1 MPTYGSAERPHKVRQ
16 NAHTVPFARYCGEV
30 EAVNLYPRRA
40 ERMALEA
47 LADTRVVVVNG
58 ARQVGKST
66 LARLIVERSPG
77 SRELY
82 LDDPAVRSAAEADPG
97 AFVRHDGLLLIDE
110 VQRVPELLL
119 AIKREVDRDT
129 RPGRFLLTGS
139 ARLLG
144 LRDLPDALPGRTE
157 TIELWPL
164 SQGEIDSAP
173 DGFVDA
179 LFQHDGEVAMAPCT
193 LTKRDYVARG
203 LRGGYPEA
211 VRRDP
216 GRRRARFFDSY
227 VTDLV
232 SRDVRQISDIERPA
246 EMRRLLSV
254 VAARMG
260 TLAVVQSMANDVN
273 LPRMTLSRYLDL
285 LELVFVIRRIPA
297 WSSNLT
303 TRAISTPKLIVTDS
317 GLGGRLIGLSEER
330 AKDPTAPVGPLLENF
345 AIGEVARQLTWAEE
359 PVQLFHY
366 RDRDQVEVDMVLEH
380 ASGSVMGIEVKAAE
394 TVRRVDFRGLRHLAD
409 RLGDRFRAGIVLYAG
424 EQQLSF
430 GDRLT
435 ALPLAALWTLGPAA

>member
-1 MPTYGSAERPHKVRQ
+1 
-16 NAHTVPFARYCGEV
+16 
-30 EAVNLYPRRA
+30 
-40 ERMALEA
+40 MALEA

-66 LARLIVERSPG
+66 LAKLIVDG
-77 SRELY
+77 SSDARELY
-82 LDDPAVRSAAEADPG
+82 LDDPAVRAAAESDPS
-97 AFVRHDGLLLIDE
+97 AFVRHEGLLLIDE
-110 VQRVPELLL
+110 IQRVPELLL
-119 AIKREVDRDT
+119 PIKREVDRDP

-164 SQGEIDSAP
+164 SQGEIDGTP
-173 DGFVDA
+173 DGFVD
-179 LFQHDGEVAMAPCT
+179 VAFNQGIEASLPACE
-193 LTKRDYVARG
+193 LTKRDYVGRA

-227 VTDLV
+227 ITDLV
-232 SRDVRQISDIERPA
+232 TRDVRQIADIERPA

-260 TLAVVQSMANDVN
+260 TLAVAQSIANDVG
-273 LPRMTLSRYLDL
+273 LARMTLTRYLDL

-317 GLGGRLIGLSEER
+317 GLGGRLIGLSEDR
-330 AKDPTAPVGPLLENF
+330 AKDPTAAVGPLLENF
-345 AIGEVARQLTWAEE
+345 AIGEVARQLTWNEE

-366 RDRDQVEVDMVLEH
+366 RDRDKVEVDMVLEH
-380 ASGSVMGIEVKAAE
+380 ASGQVIGIEVKAAE
-394 TVRRVDFRGLRHLAD
+394 TVRNDDFRGLRHLAD
-409 RLGDRFRAGIVLYAG
+409 RLGDRFRAGFVLYAG
-424 EQQLSF
+424 EQSLSF
-430 GDRLT
+430 GEKLK
-435 ALPLAALWTLGPAA
+435 ALPMAALWRLGTA

>member
-1 MPTYGSAERPHKVRQ
+1 MTA
-16 NAHTVPFARYCGEV
+16 
-30 EAVNLYPRRA
+30 
-40 ERMALEA
+40 EA

-66 LARLIVERSPG
+66 LAELMVARSAG
-77 SRELY
+77 ARELY
-82 LDDPAVRSAAEADPG
+82 LDDQAVRAAAETDPS
-97 AFVRHDGLLLIDE
+97 AFVRHEGLLMIDE
-110 VQRVPELLL
+110 IQRVPELLL
-119 AIKREVDRDT
+119 ATKREVDRDR

-144 LRDLPDALPGRTE
+144 VRDLPDALPGRTE

-164 SQGEIDSAP
+164 AQGEIDSAA
-173 DGFVDA
+173 DGFADA
-179 LFQHDGEVAMAPCT
+179 VFRLDGSVEMPPCS
-193 LTKRDYVARG
+193 LTKRDYVARA

-232 SRDVRQISDIERPA
+232 TRDVRQISDIERPA

-260 TLAVVQSMANDVN
+260 NLAVAQSMANDIA
-273 LPRMTLSRYLDL
+273 LPRRTLSRYLDL
-285 LELVFVIRRIPA
+285 LELIFVIKRIPA

-303 TRAISTPKLIVTDS
+303 TRSVSTPKLIVTDS
-317 GLGGRLIGLSEER
+317 GLGGRLIGMSEER
-330 AKDPTAPVGPLLENF
+330 AKDPTALVGPLLENF
-345 AIGEVARQLTWAEE
+345 VIGEVARQLTWAEE
-359 PVQLFHY
+359 PVQLFYY
-366 RDRDQVEVDMVLEH
+366 RDRDQVEVDMVLKIIN
-380 ASGSVMGIEVKAAE
+380 GGGYGLV
-394 TVRRVDFRGLRHLAD
+394 TVGAPCAMPEDFRGLRHLAN
-409 RLGDRFRAGIVLYAG
+409 RLGGRFRAGIVLYAG

-435 ALPLAALWTLGPAA
+435 ALPRAALWMLDGSVL

>member
-1 MPTYGSAERPHKVRQ
+1 VHPQQPPGPPGHPGKVPEHR
-16 NAHTVPFARYCGEV
+16 
-30 EAVNLYPRRA
+30 
-40 ERMALEA
+40 
-47 LADTRVVVVNG
+47 
-58 ARQVGKST
+58 
-66 LARLIVERSPG
+66 
-77 SRELY
+77 
-82 LDDPAVRSAAEADPG
+82 ADPT

-110 VQRVPELLL
+110 IQRVPELLL

-139 ARLLG
+139 ARLLS
-144 LRDLPDALPGRTE
+144 LKDLPDALPGRAE

-179 LFQHDGEVAMAPCT
+179 VFRLDGHVTMPPST
-193 LTKRDYVARG
+193 LSKRDYVARA
-203 LRGGYPEA
+203 LRGGYPES

-232 SRDVRQISDIERPA
+232 SRDVQQISDIERPA

-254 VAARMG
+254 IAARMA
-260 TLAVVQSMANDVN
+260 TLAVAESMANDVAM
-273 LPRMTLSRYLDL
+273 PRRTLSRYLDL
-285 LELVFVIRRIPA
+285 LELVFVIKRIPA

-303 TRAISTPKLIVTDS
+303 TRAISAPKLIVTDS
-317 GLGGRLIGLSEER
+317 GLGGRLIGMSEER

-380 ASGSVMGIEVKAAE
+380 ASGAVIGIEVKSAE
-394 TVRRVDFRGLRHLAD
+394 TVHADDFRGLRHLAR

-430 GDRLT
+430 GDRLA
-435 ALPLAALWTLGPAA
+435 ALPMSALWVLTDSA

>member
-1 MPTYGSAERPHKVRQ
+1 MD
-16 NAHTVPFARYCGEV
+16 V
-30 EAVNLYPRRA
+30 EHGLYPRHA
-40 ERMALEA
+40 EHMTAEA
-47 LADTRVVVVNG
+47 LTDTRVVVVNG

-66 LARLIVERSPG
+66 LAGQVVGRSLG
-77 SRELY
+77 SREFY
-82 LDDPAVRSAAEADPG
+82 LDDQAVREAAETDPRG
-97 AFVRHDGLLLIDE
+97 FVRHDGLVLIDE
-110 VQRVPELLL
+110 IQRVPELLL
-119 AIKREVDRDT
+119 AIKREVDQDT

-144 LRDLPDALPGRTE
+144 LRDLPDALPGRAE

-179 LFQHDGEVAMAPCT
+179 LFKNDGQVEMPECR
-193 LTKRDYVARG
+193 LTKRDYVARA

-232 SRDVRQISDIERPA
+232 TRDVRQISDIERPA

-254 VAARMG
+254 VAARMA
-260 TLAVVQSMANDVN
+260 TLAVTESIASDIQ
-273 LPRMTLSRYLDL
+273 LPRTTLSRYLDL
-285 LELVFVIRRIPA
+285 LELVFVIKRVPA

-303 TRAISTPKLIVTDS
+303 KRAISTPKLVLTDS

-345 AIGEVARQLTWAEE
+345 AIGEVARQLTWADE

-366 RDRDQVEVDMVLEH
+366 RDRDKVEVDMVLEH
-380 ASGSVMGIEVKAAE
+380 ASGSVIGAEVKAAE
-394 TVRRVDFRGLRHLAD
+394 SIHRDDFRGLRHLAE
-409 RLGDRFRAGIVLYAG
+409 RLGTRFRAGIVLYAG

-430 GDRLT
+430 GDRLM
-435 ALPLAALWTLGPAA
+435 ALPMAALWTLAP

>member
-1 MPTYGSAERPHKVRQ
+1 MSSTS
-16 NAHTVPFARYCGEV
+16 CC
-30 EAVNLYPRRA
+30 NLGRVDGHRLYSRRA
-40 ERMALEA
+40 EAMALEA

-66 LARLIVERSPG
+66 LAKLIVERSTG
-77 SRELY
+77 ARELY
-82 LDDPAVRSAAEADPG
+82 LDDPAVRAAAESDPS

-110 VQRVPELLL
+110 IQRVPELLL
-119 AIKREVDRDT
+119 PIKREVDRDT

-144 LRDLPDALPGRTE
+144 LRDLPDALPGRSE

-164 SQGEIDSAP
+164 SQGEIDGAP

-179 LFQHDGEVAMAPCT
+179 VFSHGVAISLPACE
-193 LTKRDYVARG
+193 LTKRDYVARA

-227 VTDLV
+227 ITDLV
-232 SRDVRQISDIERPA
+232 TRDVRQISDIERPA

-260 TLAVVQSMANDVN
+260 TLAVVQSMANDVG

-330 AKDPTAPVGPLLENF
+330 AKEPTALVRPLLENF
-345 AIGEVARQLTWAEE
+345 AIGEVARQLSWAEE

-366 RDRDQVEVDMVLEH
+366 RDRDKVEVDMVLEH
-380 ASGSVMGIEVKAAE
+380 ASGQVIGIEVKAAE
-394 TVRRVDFRGLRHLAD
+394 TVRGDDFRGLRHLAD
-409 RLGDRFRAGIVLYAG
+409 RLGERFQAGFILYAG
-424 EQQLSF
+424 EQSLPF
-430 GDRLT
+430 GDKLK
-435 ALPLAALWTLGPAA
+435 ALPMAALWQLGAS

>member
-1 MPTYGSAERPHKVRQ
+1 VSNAVSLFSRHAELMT
-16 NAHTVPFARYCGEV
+16 A
-30 EAVNLYPRRA
+30 
-40 ERMALEA
+40 EA

-66 LARLIVERSPG
+66 LAELIAARSPG
-77 SRELY
+77 ARELY
-82 LDDPAVRSAAEADPG
+82 LDDQAVRAAAESDPA
-97 AFVRHDGLLLIDE
+97 AFVRHDGLLMIDE

-119 AIKREVDRDT
+119 AIKREVDRD
-129 RPGRFLLTGS
+129 RSPGRFILTGS

-144 LRDLPDALPGRTE
+144 LKDLPDALPGRAE

-164 SQGEIDSAP
+164 SQGEIDAAP

-179 LFQHDGEVAMAPCT
+179 VFRLDGRISTPPSG
-193 LTKRDYVARG
+193 LDKRDYVARA

-211 VRRDP
+211 VRRVP

-227 VTDLV
+227 VTDLIT
-232 SRDVRQISDIERPA
+232 RDVQQISDIQRPA

-254 VAARMG
+254 VAARMA
-260 TLAVVQSMANDVN
+260 TLAVTESIAADVAM
-273 LPRMTLSRYLDL
+273 PRQTLSRYLDL
-285 LELVFVIRRIPA
+285 LELVFVIKRIPA

-317 GLGGRLIGLSEER
+317 GLGGRLIGMTEER

-366 RDRDQVEVDMVLEH
+366 RDRDKAEVDMVLEH
-380 ASGSVMGIEVKAAE
+380 ASGTVIGLEVKAAE
-394 TVRRVDFRGLRHLAD
+394 TVRAEDFRGLRHLAS
-409 RLGDRFRAGIVLYAG
+409 RLGDRFRAGFVLYAG
-424 EQQLSF
+424 EQQLPF

-435 ALPLAALWTLGPAA
+435 ALPMSALWTTTP

>member
-1 MPTYGSAERPHKVRQ
+1 ME
-16 NAHTVPFARYCGEV
+16 GEF
-30 EAVNLYPRRA
+30 LYSRHA
-40 ERMALEA
+40 ERMAQEA

-66 LARLIVERSPG
+66 LAKLIVERSAG
-77 SRELY
+77 ARELY
-82 LDDPAVRSAAEADPG
+82 LDDPAVRSAAETDPS

-110 VQRVPELLL
+110 IQRVPELLL
-119 AIKREVDRDT
+119 SIKREVDRDT

-179 LFQHDGEVAMAPCT
+179 LFQQDGQVTVGPSG
-193 LTKRDYVARG
+193 LTKPDYVARA

-227 VTDLV
+227 VTDLIT
-232 SRDVRQISDIERPA
+232 RDVRQISDIERPA

-260 TLAVVQSMANDVN
+260 TLAVVQSMANDVS
-273 LPRMTLSRYLDL
+273 LPRMTLTRYLDL
-285 LELVFVIRRIPA
+285 LELVFVIKRVPA

-303 TRAISTPKLIVTDS
+303 TRAISTPKLFVTDS

-330 AKDPTAPVGPLLENF
+330 AKDPTALVGPLLENF
-345 AIGEVARQLTWAEE
+345 VIGEVARQLTWAEE

-366 RDRDQVEVDMVLEH
+366 RDRDKVEVDIVLEH
-380 ASGSVMGIEVKAAE
+380 ASGSVIGIEVKAAE
-394 TVRRVDFRGLRHLAD
+394 TVRRDDFRGLRHLGD
-409 RLGDRFRAGIVLYAG
+409 RLGDRFLAGIVLYAG

-430 GDRLT
+430 GERFS
-435 ALPLAALWTLGPAA
+435 ALPISALWALDPHD

>member
-1 MPTYGSAERPHKVRQ
+1 METGAGLFSRHAERL
-16 NAHTVPFARYCGEV
+16 AA
-30 EAVNLYPRRA
+30 
-40 ERMALEA
+40 EA

-66 LARLIVERSPG
+66 LAELLVARSAG
-77 SRELY
+77 ARELY
-82 LDDPAVRSAAEADPG
+82 LDDQAVRAAAEADPS
-97 AFVRHDGLLLIDE
+97 AFVRHDGLLMIDE
-110 VQRVPELLL
+110 IQRVPELLL
-119 AIKREVDRDT
+119 AIKREVDRDP

-144 LRDLPDALPGRTE
+144 LRDLPDALPGRSE

-164 SQGEIDSAP
+164 SQGEIDSAA

-179 LFQHDGEVAMAPCT
+179 VFRLDGLRVQPCS
-193 LTKRDYVARG
+193 LTKRDYVARA

-232 SRDVRQISDIERPA
+232 TRDVQQISDIERPA

-254 VAARMG
+254 VSARMG
-260 TLAVVQSMANDVN
+260 TLAVVQSIANDIA
-273 LPRMTLSRYLDL
+273 LPRQTLSRYLDL
-285 LELVFVIRRIPA
+285 LELIFVIKRIPA

-317 GLGGRLIGLSEER
+317 GLGGRLIGMSEER

-380 ASGSVMGIEVKAAE
+380 AAGTVVGIEVKAAE
-394 TVRRVDFRGLRHLAD
+394 TVRTEDFRGLRHLAN

-435 ALPLAALWTLGPAA
+435 ALPMAALWTLEGSVS

>member
-1 MPTYGSAERPHKVRQ
+1 VSGATGL
-16 NAHTVPFARYCGEV
+16 FA
-30 EAVNLYPRRA
+30 RRA
-40 ERMALEA
+40 ERMAVEA

-66 LARLIVERSPG
+66 LADLIVARSPG

-82 LDDPAVRSAAEADPG
+82 LDDQAVRAAAEADPS
-97 AFVRHDGLLLIDE
+97 AFVRHDGLLMIDE
-110 VQRVPELLL
+110 IQRVPELLL

-144 LRDLPDALPGRTE
+144 LRNLPDALPGRTE

-164 SQGEIDSAP
+164 SQGEIDSAA

-179 LFQHDGEVAMAPCT
+179 VFRSDGRVRMPSCS
-193 LTKRDYVARG
+193 LTKRDYVARA

-232 SRDVRQISDIERPA
+232 TRDVQQISDIERPA

-260 TLAVVQSMANDVN
+260 TLAVAQSIANDIA
-273 LPRMTLSRYLDL
+273 LPRRTLSRYLDL
-285 LELVFVIRRIPA
+285 LELIFVIKRIPA

-303 TRAISTPKLIVTDS
+303 TRATSTPKLILTDS
-317 GLGGRLIGLSEER
+317 GLGGRLIGMSEER

-380 ASGSVMGIEVKAAE
+380 AAGSVVGLEVKAGE
-394 TVRRVDFRGLRHLAD
+394 TVRAEDFRGLRHLAN

-430 GDRLT
+430 GNLLT
-435 ALPLAALWTLGPAA
+435 ALPMAALWTLDSPAS